1 MEIHKQ
7 HPTNTFFP
15 SLPFPSSSSSS
26 LNLKFSHYK
35 GLWQQD
41 SKVLATTTTEENES
55 QLILGER
62 RERTKDVNSSQ
73 RLGMATYDL

>member
-7 HPTNTFFP
+7 LPTNTLFP
-15 SLPFPSSSSSS
+15 SLPFPSLYHPLP

-41 SKVLATTTTEENES
+41 SKVLATTTTTTTKRMPANIGREKEREN
-55 QLILGER
+55 QGC
-62 RERTKDVNSSQ
+62 KF
-73 RLGMATYDL
+73 